1 VRAHSAARPTAVV
14 KATTTW
20 REWPGLW
27 KSLLD
32 QVHAVV
38 ERPGRN
44 VMVYLDDVPHVEAG
58 VLLEGDF
65 TPQGNVV
72 RSALPAGETVT
83 VVHRGPWRRIGEAH
97 DAIHA
102 MGLELAGPRWEIY
115 GHHRDDPA
123 DQEAEVVYLLRSARP
138 Y

>member
-1 VRAHSAARPTAVV
+1 V

-20 REWPGLW
+20 AEFPDLW

-38 ERPGRN
+38 ERPGLN
-44 VMVYLDDVPHVEAG
+44 VMLYWDDVPNVELG
-58 VLLEGDF
+58 VLLEEPF
-65 TPQGNVV
+65 EPSGNVV
-72 RSALPAGETVT
+72 ISELPAGETVSLT
-83 VVHRGPWRRIGEAH
+83 HHGSWHRIWDTHEKIN
-97 DAIHA
+97 A

-115 GHHRDDPA
+115 GHHDDDPA
-123 DQEAEVVYLLRSARP
+123 KLEAEVVYLLRSARP